1 MGFEAEAIERAA
13 LADLQSAATPQLVED
28 LGLQALSIGSGLV
41 SLAGGLPA
49 SAIVINRAIGLGLS
63 APETEETVGELVA
76 AYRGAGIGRYFVQR
90 NPAAQPAQLADWLVS
105 AGLEKVRGWQK
116 FGRGREAAPK
126 IETDLRVEQAG
137 PEQGAAF
144 GRIVCDAFD
153 LRGDAVPWLARLPG
167 RPGWHV
173 FMSFDGDEPA
183 GAGTVFI
190 KDGLG
195 WFDFGATAPAHRRR
209 GSQSAL
215 LARRVQ
221 HALDLGCRRLFTCT
235 GEDVPGDPQ
244 HSYRNIQKAG
254 FQEDYLRENYAPPK
268 R

>member
-1 MGFEAEAIERAA
+1 MEFEAEALERAA
-13 LADLQSAATPQLVED
+13 LADLQAAATPQLVED
-28 LGLQALSIGSGLV
+28 LKLRALSIGSALV
-41 SLAGGLPA
+41 SIAGGLPA

-63 APETEETVGELVA
+63 APETEDSVGALVA
-76 AYRGAGIGRYFVQR
+76 ANRGAGIGRYFVQR
-90 NPAAQPAQLADWLVS
+90 HPAAQPAQLVDWLVS
-105 AGLEKVRGWQK
+105 AGLQKVRGWQK
-116 FGRGREAAPK
+116 FGRGREAAPI
-126 IETDLRVEQAG
+126 IETDLGIEQIG
-137 PEQGAAF
+137 PEHGAAF

-153 LRGDAVPWLARLPG
+153 LGDEAVPWLAQLPG

-173 FMSFDGDEPA
+173 FMSFDGDAPA

-190 KDGLG
+190 EDGLA

-244 HSYRNIQKAG
+244 HSYKNILRAG
-254 FQEDYLRENYAPPK
+254 FREDYLRENYAPPK
-268 R
+268 P